1 MASPFLKIGITLAIF
16 SSSGKIPDRKDSF
29 IKVARSV
36 EMGRSRIFNSLTG
49 ILKVAN
55 GGGGGSKL
63 QIFTLAHTDPA
74 LLTVAFVVNHL
85 GLQLTTQPKISG
97 AHNCGLINLF

>member
-49 ILKVAN
+49 ILFGPLDLPFFN
-55 GGGGGSKL
+55 
-63 QIFTLAHTDPA
+63 D
-74 LLTVAFVVNHL
+74 
-85 GLQLTTQPKISG
+85 
-97 AHNCGLINLF
+97 